1 QNRKCTATSRVYVQ
15 HRGASAFIEKLIER
29 TKALRLG
36 DPTER
41 DVYFGPVINAAA
53 VERFTRA
60 VAQARQEGTILLGGE
75 RLQGGPFE
83 RGHFVAPTIA
93 RLPLNSALFFEELF
107 VPILVVGE
115 VAGLESAIAEA
126 NKAEYGLTAGI
137 FSKKPEGVG
146 RFFDEDGGGRC
157 LGDRRYG

>member
-1 QNRKCTATSRVYVQ
+1 MHVDARCGLQNQKCSATSRVYVHQ
-15 HRGASAFIEKLIER
+15 RVANAFIEKLIGR

-41 DVYFGPVINAAA
+41 DVYFGPVISAAA
-53 VERFTRA
+53 GERFTRA
-60 VAQARQEGTILLGGE
+60 VAQARQEGTVLLGGE
-75 RLQGGPFE
+75 RLQGGQFE

-115 VAGLESAIAEA
+115 VAGLESAIAEG
-126 NKAEYGLTAGI
+126 NKAEYGLTAGS
-137 FSKKPEGVG
+137 FSRERGGGEGV
-146 RFFDEDGGGRC
+146 FDGV
-157 LGDRRYG
+157 